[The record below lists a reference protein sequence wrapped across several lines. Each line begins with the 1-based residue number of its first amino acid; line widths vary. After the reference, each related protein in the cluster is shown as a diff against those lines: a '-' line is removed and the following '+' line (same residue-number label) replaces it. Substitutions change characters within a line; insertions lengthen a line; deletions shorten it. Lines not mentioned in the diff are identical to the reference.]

1 MSTFRLRLTRRP
13 EWIATY
19 EGPDQV
25 LFSTDFEFTPVGP
38 DGKPIAGRERSLGV
52 DLFLDGDL
60 LVSGRWGIYSSAER
74 AVHLAAI
81 ARELVQQ
88 RGLPRSGRHVL
99 HIDRQTQGGRF
110 AYGSPFDP
118 PLAASE
124 EVMELDVDE
133 ARSEAGK

>member
-1 MSTFRLRLTRRP
+1 MTTFRLRLTRRP

-19 EGPDQV
+19 EGPDQA
-25 LFSTDFEFTPVGP
+25 LFSTDFEVTPIGT
-38 DGKPIAGRERSLGV
+38 DGKPIAGRERSFGV
-52 DLFLDGDL
+52 DLYLDGDL

-81 ARELVQQ
+81 AREVVLQ
-88 RGLPRSGRHVL
+88 RGLPQSGRHVL

-118 PLAASE
+118 PLAASD
-124 EVMELDVDE
+124 EVVELHADE
-133 ARSEAGK
+133 AQWGADQ